1 MAEVIF
7 IVYLCRLAEGGG
19 EKTDISVRV
28 WKYFKKMDGLLD
40 DLPQATTFEDVSQV
54 LLSSALSLVGEVVF
68 GESTLNLSSERA
80 PHFLP

>member
-1 MAEVIF
+1 
-7 IVYLCRLAEGGG
+7 
-19 EKTDISVRV
+19 
-28 WKYFKKMDGLLD
+28 MDGLLD

-80 PHFLP
+80 PYFLPYIFLRRLYCSSNI

>member
-1 MAEVIF
+1 
-7 IVYLCRLAEGGG
+7 
-19 EKTDISVRV
+19 
-28 WKYFKKMDGLLD
+28 MDGLLD